1 LYGED
6 DIKREDTVSVLV
18 YVLKE
23 ILKLLH
29 PFVPFITEK
38 IYKSIPGAE
47 GALMLAE
54 FPRYNGKRTFSSSVK
69 DIEPVKEIIKNIR
82 NIKVKMGAAPSK
94 KVSLFV
100 KAENKKPVKNGAIYI
115 QKLSGVSDIQF
126 IEDKSLLTEKVVSQV
141 IEGIEFFIPLGELV
155 DLNKEIERLE
165 KELGSVS
172 AEIAR
177 ASGKLSNNGFLE
189 KAPKSLVDSERAKLN
204 KFLDIRDKIM
214 SQIKD
219 LKG

>member
-1 LYGED
+1 MTENDKIPADSAG
-6 DIKREDTVSVLV
+6 IS
-18 YVLKE
+18 
-23 ILKLLH
+23 
-29 PFVPFITEK
+29 FVI
-38 IYKSIPGAE
+38 
-47 GALMLAE
+47 
-54 FPRYNGKRTFSSSVK
+54 
-69 DIEPVKEIIKNIR
+69 
-82 NIKVKMGAAPSK
+82 
-94 KVSLFV
+94 
-100 KAENKKPVKNGAIYI
+100 AENKKPVKNGAIYI
-115 QKLSGVSDIQF
+115 QKLAGVSDIQF

-172 AEIAR
+172 AEIKR

-189 KAPKSLVDSERAKLN
+189 KAPKALVDSERAKLN